1 MAAAQ
6 SSTTEDGSIVSTWP
20 AQSGGDR
27 TLVSHEPVMDVARG
41 TVAGYRT
48 VVPPGDR
55 SATADLVVAALA
67 ALPILPTN
75 TFLSVPLSP
84 ELLDHPDVLAA
95 LRAHA
100 TLAPVLLDLAE
111 PVPGTEDRIGQQLEE
126 FRAAGALVTLG
137 SADGAQPTLRS
148 VTRLRPAVI
157 RLGRAWVSG
166 LDRSASKRS
175 AIELTGQLASQLDA
189 WILAEDVTTSG
200 ELRALAELGVPL
212 AQGPFVGAARE
223 TWSNVDPAAQH
234 VVPTSTAPVDG
245 ALRELV
251 QQTYTTTDL
260 AAASA
265 VLPEA
270 TGFEVVVVVDERGR
284 PVSVLERDATGRW
297 EATEPLVVNVDT
309 SVPDVVERSLARP
322 RVTRFSP
329 VAVIDAGGRLLGIL
343 RIERLMAHL
352 VESAQH

>member
-1 MAAAQ
+1 M
-6 SSTTEDGSIVSTWP
+6 VSAWP
-20 AQSGGDR
+20 APTGSGR
-27 TLVSHEPVMDVARG
+27 SRVSHQPVLDVARG

-48 VVPPGDR
+48 VVPGGQEQ
-55 SATADLVVAALA
+55 ATPDLVVAALA
-67 ALPILPTN
+67 AVPILPAN
-75 TFLSVPLSP
+75 TFLSVPLPP
-84 ELLDHPDVLAA
+84 ELLEHPDVLAA
-95 LRAHA
+95 LRARP
-100 TLAPVLLDLAE
+100 TLAPVLLDLRE
-111 PVPGTEDRIGQQLEE
+111 PDPGTEDRVSHLLEE
-126 FRAAGALVTLG
+126 FRAAGALLTLG

-175 AIELTGQLASQLDA
+175 AIEVTGQLAAQLDA

-223 TWSNVDPAAQH
+223 TWSDVDPSARH
-234 VVPTSTAPVDG
+234 VLPTATPIADG
-245 ALRELV
+245 ALRDLV

-260 AAASA
+260 AAASS

-270 TGFEVVVVVDERGR
+270 TGFEVVVVVDERSR
-284 PVSVLERDATGRW
+284 PVSILERDVAGRW
-297 EATEPLVVNVDT
+297 RATEPLLVNVDT

-329 VAVIDAGGRLLGIL
+329 VTVIDAAGRLLGIL

-352 VESAQH
+352 ADSDRRRP